1 MDAAAAQGSAMK
13 EIIVENE
20 CVIRRPLE
28 EVRGQFADYV
38 YHSQYDVHPG
48 ISFTVTEKSGNRTR
62 YGVAVRLLGMMQR
75 DDVVTTAVDD
85 ATVESETI
93 AGTNKG
99 ARIHHE
105 FSPRP
110 DGSTL
115 VKSRLSFPARGVKA
129 LLAPAFKAAAQKIV
143 DRAIEEDRRDLES
156 GRYQRYLAA
165 QSGKAA

>member
-1 MDAAAAQGSAMK
+1 MEAAAASGGAMK

-28 EVRGQFADYV
+28 EVRAQFADYV

-48 ISFTVTEKSGNRTR
+48 ITFTVTERSGNRTR

-93 AGTNKG
+93 AGTNQG

-105 FSPRP
+105 FTAHG
-110 DGSTL
+110 DGATL
-115 VKSRLSFPARGVKA
+115 VKSRL
-129 LLAPAFKAAAQKIV
+129 
-143 DRAIEEDRRDLES
+143 
-156 GRYQRYLAA
+156 
-165 QSGKAA
+165 

>member
-1 MDAAAAQGSAMK
+1 MRK
-13 EIIVENE
+13 IVVENE

-28 EVRGQFADYV
+28 EVRAQFADYI

-48 ISFTVTEKSGNRTR
+48 ITFTVTGRSGNRTR
-62 YGVAVRLLGMMQR
+62 YSVAVRLLGMMQR
-75 DDVVTTAVDD
+75 DDVVTTAVGE

-105 FSPRP
+105 FSDRP
-110 DGSTL
+110 DGATL
-115 VKSRLSFPARGVKA
+115 VRSRLSFPARGIKA